1 PWSAA
6 YPSPRTR
13 SSARAWSRT
22 RSQKSLLAEALR
34 AWQRP
39 PAARPFVLGHRGAR
53 HAAPENTL
61 AAFELAR
68 QEGADGIELDVRLDR
83 DGQVIVLHDPTLG
96 RVTQGAETR
105 HAEDISS
112 RELARLDVGSG
123 ERVPLL
129 ADVLSWAHTSGQR
142 VNIELKSDVRHRAR
156 LLQGVARVMAR
167 APLPQL
173 IFSSFHPY
181 FVWWL
186 GKRLPTLP
194 RAWLVH
200 DRQRILKYAPGV
212 EQLGAN
218 ALHPQHT
225 LVTPERMARLKARGL
240 LVNVWTVNDSTRARE
255 LARLG
260 VDAIISD
267 NPGEILSA
275 LAP

>member
-1 PWSAA
+1 M
-6 YPSPRTR
+6 
-13 SSARAWSRT
+13 RAWSRT
-22 RSQKSLLAEALR
+22 RLRKNLLADSLR

-68 QEGADGIELDVRLDR
+68 QEGADGIELDVRLDG
-83 DGQVIVLHDPTLG
+83 DGEVIVLHDATLA
-96 RVTQGAETR
+96 RVTQGSELR
-105 HAEDISS
+105 HAEDIPS
-112 RELARLDVGSG
+112 RTLAQLDVGAG
-123 ERVPLL
+123 QRVPLL
-129 ADVLSWAHTSGQR
+129 AEVLDWAQRAGQR
-142 VNIELKSDVRHRAR
+142 VNVELKSDVRRRAA
-156 LLQGVARVMAR
+156 LLHGVARVVGR
-167 APLPQL
+167 AQLPPL

-186 GKRLPTLP
+186 GKRLPGLP

-200 DRQRILKYAPGV
+200 DQQRILKYAPGL

-225 LVTPERMARLKARGL
+225 LITAQRLAKLKARGL
-240 LVNVWTVNDSTRARE
+240 PVNVWTVNDPARARE

-267 NPGEILSA
+267 NPGEILAA
-275 LAP
+275 LRS